1 MENSDNYLA
10 ILSGQQLESLLSP
23 REKEAVAVALWT
35 LLAGRVE
42 SYQRGT
48 SDSIRVEA
56 AKELLKSA
64 CFVVSQCLKAQSP
77 EEIRALLLRGAYDDL
92 FRAGLK
98 ALEVR
103 MTEGRALLQRAVETA
118 VRVPNRAY
126 RESFRELSGFFKRY
140 HIHHFAHEIP
150 CMLTY
155 PLAWPVEESLLGI
168 DYIMEYL
175 RRLLLENEFTGR
187 FDAAAITALL
197 RSISPAYSDDL
208 LSIYEAVAASAVA
221 LTLLEGDVLSLDVS
235 DRDRARLAALF
246 SRWSDAEAAEKL
258 RRAARELYAGLGL
271 PETKDPDCE
280 GDKLVSEPAADYL
293 ADTAA
298 ALWPRIRKHLPDGLR
313 AVFPSLSLPT
323 AAKTPAPRY
332 VDNAVM
338 DNEALRALIDEL
350 TSCRYLSDKLALVKA
365 AVTSVRDLMEILNT
379 CFWEAEI
386 PALLDSIGPE
396 ACRILENTV
405 RERQRRAPDWRSE
418 TGWEKRLFEYR
429 QEQS

>member
-10 ILSGQQLESLLSP
+10 ILSGQQLENLLSP
-23 REKEAVAVALWT
+23 GEKEAVTGGLWT

-77 EEIRALLLRGAYDDL
+77 EDIRALLLRGAYDDL
-92 FRAGLK
+92 FRAGLE
-98 ALEVR
+98 ALEDR
-103 MTEGRALLQRAVETA
+103 MTEGRALLRRAADTA
-118 VRVPNRAY
+118 VRVSNRAY
-126 RESFRELSGFFKRY
+126 RESYRELSGFFKRY

-150 CMLTY
+150 CVLTY

-168 DYIMEYL
+168 DYIMEYQ
-175 RRLLLENEFTGR
+175 RRLVLENEFTGR
-187 FDAAAITALL
+187 FEAAAITALL
-197 RSISPAYSDDL
+197 RSISPAFREDL
-208 LSIYEAVAASAVA
+208 LSIYEAVAANAVA
-221 LTLLEGDVLSLDVS
+221 LTLLEGDVRSLDVS
-235 DRDRARLAALF
+235 DRDRVRLTALF
-246 SRWSDAEAAEKL
+246 SRWSDAEAPEKL
-258 RRAARELYAGLGL
+258 RRAARELYNGLGL
-271 PETKDPDCE
+271 QETKGPDGE
-280 GDKLVSEPAADYL
+280 GDKPVSEPAADYL

-298 ALWPRIRKHLPDGLR
+298 AFWPRIKVYLSDGLKN
-313 AVFPSLSLPT
+313 VFPPLYRET
-323 AAKTPAPRY
+323 APMTPAPRY

-350 TSCRYLSDKLALVKA
+350 TSCRHLSDKLALVKA

-386 PALLDSIGPE
+386 PALLDALGPE
-396 ACRILENTV
+396 ACRILESTV
-405 RERQRRAPDWRSE
+405 RERRRRAPDWRSE
-418 TGWEKRLFEYR
+418 TGWEKRLGAYTAP
-429 QEQS
+429 